1 MRVHFSDASF
11 RESRRTAVAG
21 IVILLLGVSSGL
33 AQAPSP
39 AATTDDGQ
47 VTISVNN
54 QAPKVFGRADI
65 RRLPHTAAV
74 VKGMDGRSNKFSG
87 VALYDLLAAAGMDLG
102 GEQRPAALTTY
113 LWVEGKDG
121 YRVVF
126 SGAEIHRYIGAG
138 DVLLVDSE
146 DGQAIATPSGTYRLV
161 VAGDKVRA
169 RWIRQVRALYVV
181 QAAPPVSSAN

>member
-1 MRVHFSDASF
+1 MRVHSSDASF
-11 RESRRTAVAG
+11 RESPRTAVSG
-21 IVILLLGVSSGL
+21 IVMLLVGASLIL

-39 AATTDDGQ
+39 AAPADDGQ

-54 QAPKVFGRADI
+54 QPSKIFGRAEI

-74 VKGMDGRSNKFSG
+74 VKGMDGRSSKFSG

-121 YRVVF
+121 YRVLF

-138 DVLLVDSE
+138 DVLLVDS
-146 DGQAIATPSGTYRLV
+146 
-161 VAGDKVRA
+161 
-169 RWIRQVRALYVV
+169 
-181 QAAPPVSSAN
+181 

>member
-1 MRVHFSDASF
+1 M
-11 RESRRTAVAG
+11 
-21 IVILLLGVSSGL
+21 LLLGVSAGL
-33 AQAPSP
+33 AQTPSP
-39 AATTDDGQ
+39 AATADDGQ

-54 QAPKVFGRADI
+54 QPPKVFGRADI

-74 VKGMDGRSNKFSG
+74 VKGMDGRSGKFSG

-121 YRVVF
+121 YRVLF

-146 DGQAIATPSGTYRLV
+146 DGQAIAKPSGTYRLV

-181 QAAPPVSSAN
+181 QAVPPVSSAN